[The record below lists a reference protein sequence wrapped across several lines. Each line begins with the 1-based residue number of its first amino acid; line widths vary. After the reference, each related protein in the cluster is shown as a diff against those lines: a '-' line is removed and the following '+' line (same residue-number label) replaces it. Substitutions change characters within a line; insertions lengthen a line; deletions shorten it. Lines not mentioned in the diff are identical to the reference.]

1 MYFWKFGVL
10 RMWRFLHKKKCC
22 VIKSVRAD
30 APLSVVSL
38 RNIEQKFRKDTQA
51 LFHCRRKLE
60 LRLDFLSQK

>member
-51 LFHCRRKLE
+51 LFHL
-60 LRLDFLSQK
+60 